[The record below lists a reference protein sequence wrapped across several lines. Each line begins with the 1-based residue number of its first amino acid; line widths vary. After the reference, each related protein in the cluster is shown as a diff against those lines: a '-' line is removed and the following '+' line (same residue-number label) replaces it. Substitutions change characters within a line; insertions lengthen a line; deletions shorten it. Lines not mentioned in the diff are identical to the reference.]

1 MSSCTC
7 VASVWLEKSR
17 LSKFWGSLP
26 SLTVCFHLHSWPFLW
41 QPMHAKP
48 TVHVGKNLGCFA
60 VDHNS
65 KARALFH
72 LRSETLSQVLMHI
85 FTWNLFQNNKNCLF
99 VYSLA
104 TRLQFH
110 KKQGNTD
117 RSILHDTVYL
127 PCLIFT
133 TTINFISLCTQHT

>member
-1 MSSCTC
+1 
-7 VASVWLEKSR
+7 
-17 LSKFWGSLP
+17 
-26 SLTVCFHLHSWPFLW
+26 
-41 QPMHAKP
+41 MHAKP

-60 VDHNS
+60 AGHNG

-72 LRSETLSQVLMHI
+72 LRSEMLSQVLMHI

-117 RSILHDTVYL
+117 RSILHDTEYL

-133 TTINFISLCTQHT
+133 ITINFIPLCTQHT